1 MADVSPVANGG
12 MRHAGSGGSMTWSP
26 PPTPGGRNR
35 GEHGYEPC
43 AERRGNGMEGC
54 PWNERKPCDGNHGHL
69 FGNTNTHVGCL
80 HCLECCSGVLFD
92 QTSDAANE
100 NAKLLHTCERTKWP
114 GGYVSPVQYF
124 AARRRQLQM
133 LNRLPRQAMPELEKL
148 WAKPERPVDT
158 VCPLRHRR
166 RRSPIFILVPRSRTN
181 IKEEDCAVFVV
192 HKDSEQVIL
201 QDGTVQ
207 LSFDRGF
214 AGQCLKDEEAA
225 PAASPPSPFPFAS
238 MLRSFFHSDLVDRWF
253 RKGYNGKKRRTEV
266 DLSDVSYGGNSNLNA
281 CDVEPAALRDMDK
294 QHLVLSHEQVSEPAK
309 TCTCDACTET
319 EHVVAI
325 PEEEPEKTRTW
336 VVSAA
341 TSMLAAAFLGFTM
354 IAKS

>member
-1 MADVSPVANGG
+1 

-35 GEHGYEPC
+35 GDGGN
-43 AERRGNGMEGC
+43 ERRMDGKGESMGEGG
-54 PWNERKPCDGNHGHL
+54 WNEGKASNGQERSI
-69 FGNTNTHVGCL
+69 FGTMPVHVGCL
-80 HCLECCSGVLFD
+80 HCLECCGGTLFD
-92 QTSDAANE
+92 QASDMASEEAN
-100 NAKLLHTCERTKWP
+100 LLHTCERTKWP

-148 WAKPERPVDT
+148 WTKPERPVDT

-181 IKEEDCAVFVV
+181 IKEEDCAVFTVC
-192 HKDSEQVIL
+192 KDDEQVIM

-214 AGQCLKDEEAA
+214 AGQCLDDEGAA
-225 PAASPPSPFPFAS
+225 PASPPSPFPFAS
-238 MLRSFFHSDLVDRWF
+238 MLRSFFHSELVDRWF

-266 DLSDVSYGGNSNLNA
+266 DLSGVPFGGHGSEQPCGIEPTAFKDLDKRELENSH
-281 CDVEPAALRDMDK
+281 K
-294 QHLVLSHEQVSEPAK
+294 QVGESAG
-309 TCTCDACTET
+309 TCAHDACTGT

-325 PEEEPEKTRTW
+325 PEEEPEKSRTW

-354 IAKS
+354 IAKG